1 MCKQVEHGDMSSN
14 HKKNKYKNM
23 IRMSRYRKCCVQMT
37 VLCANDTVSM
47 R

>member
-14 HKKNKYKNM
+14 HKKNKYKNK
-23 IRMSRYRKCCVQMT
+23 IRYQIQK

>member
-1 MCKQVEHGDMSSN
+1 MCKQVEQGDMEQQSQKIQ
-14 HKKNKYKNM
+14 KKVD
-23 IRMSRYRKCCVQMT
+23 CVQMT

>member
-14 HKKNKYKNM
+14 HKKNKYK
-23 IRMSRYRKCCVQMT
+23 IDKISRYRKCCVQMT